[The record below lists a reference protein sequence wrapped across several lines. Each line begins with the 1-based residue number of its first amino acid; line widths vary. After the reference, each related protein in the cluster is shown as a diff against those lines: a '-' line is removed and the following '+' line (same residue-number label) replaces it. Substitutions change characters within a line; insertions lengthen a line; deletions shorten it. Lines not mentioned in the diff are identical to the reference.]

1 MQIIIDTN
9 ILRQD
14 LFLKSRKS
22 EMLIDYLSK
31 TEHQIV
37 LPEVVFR
44 EILALYK
51 RTLIDKFGS
60 LMKGYDDLARV
71 LSNPVECPKPTF
83 EIDEQLEAF
92 EKNLRKKLRI
102 IDKNIIAINNSHLP
116 DLVNRAINRIHPFS
130 ESKAEFRDALIWL
143 TILDQ
148 ACLAEDKTIAFI
160 SANTKE
166 FSDTED
172 SLHPKLLE
180 EAKARDVVV
189 EYYSSLDNFIK
200 SKASKIEF
208 ITEKWLDENLD
219 FEKIETDLIRILET
233 HRIERL
239 ADRAKEKD
247 NNFASISSIIQC
259 VNSWV
264 SDFYVYEMSDGSI
277 RVEINLEAELEVEYA
292 TREVIEDDWKL
303 DYVFNP
309 YDGEYVVEPVH
320 ERNIL
325 KEAGYKCF
333 YPTVEFEVHV
343 VLRDHAVESTEIIDW
358 YV

>member
-14 LFLKSRKS
+14 LFLRSRKS

-31 TEHQIV
+31 TEHQII

-51 RTLIDKFGS
+51 RTVVEKLGNVV
-60 LMKGYDDLARV
+60 KGHDDLARI
-71 LSNPVECPKPTF
+71 LSKPVDYQKPTF
-83 EIDEQLEAF
+83 EIDDQLEIF
-92 EKNLRKKLRI
+92 EKNLRQKFHI
-102 IDKNIIAINNSHLP
+102 TDKEVIAINNAHLP

-148 ACLAEDKTIAFI
+148 AYLASDKTITFI

-172 SLHPKLLE
+172 TLHPKLLE
-180 EAKARDVVV
+180 EAKARGVIV

-208 ITEKWLDENLD
+208 ITEKWLEENLD
-219 FEKIETDLIRILET
+219 FENLEAELIKILERYRT
-233 HRIERL
+233 EKL

-247 NNFASISSIIQC
+247 NNFVGISSIIQC

-264 SDFYVYEMSDGSI
+264 SDFYVYEMVDGSI
-277 RVEINLEAELEVEYA
+277 RVEIKLETELEVEYA
-292 TREVIEDDWKL
+292 THEVIEDNWEL
-303 DYVFNP
+303 DYVFN
-309 YDGEYVVEPVH
+309 YKGDFDVEPVH
-320 ERNIL
+320 KRKVL

-333 YPTVEFEVHV
+333 YPTAEIEVHV
-343 VLRDHAVESTEIIDW
+343 VLKDHAVESTEIIDW